1 MTVFGTRSTTYA
13 VAAASLAVLAA
24 ACGSSSSGT
33 GTQAVEP
40 AAGGGSSSAA
50 TSSATTTHSTSVGTV
65 LADSRGR
72 TIYEL
77 VGDTAANPKCASSCQ
92 AIWPPVM
99 SGGKLLVV
107 HGHPAFTFVGDSASG
122 TAKGEGSKDS
132 WGVWLALKPNG
143 TPIAAAQAA
152 PPAAPVSS
160 APAASSSSA
169 SSGGSGGY
177 GY

>member
-1 MTVFGTRSTTYA
+1 MTVSGTRSTTYA
-13 VAAASLAVLAA
+13 VAAAALAVLAA

-33 GTQAVEP
+33 GTQAVAP
-40 AAGGGSSSAA
+40 AAGGGSTAA
-50 TSSATTTHSTSVGTV
+50 AAAATTTHSTSIGTV

-77 VGDTAANPKCASSCQ
+77 VGDTAANTKCTSSCQ

-107 HGHPAFTFVGDSASG
+107 HGHPAFTFAGDSASG
-122 TAKGEGSKDS
+122 TAKGEGSKDT

-143 TPIAAAQAA
+143 TPIAAAKAA
-152 PPAAPVSS
+152 PPAAVSS
-160 APAASSSSA
+160 PPAASGSSA
-169 SSGGSGGY
+169 STGGGY